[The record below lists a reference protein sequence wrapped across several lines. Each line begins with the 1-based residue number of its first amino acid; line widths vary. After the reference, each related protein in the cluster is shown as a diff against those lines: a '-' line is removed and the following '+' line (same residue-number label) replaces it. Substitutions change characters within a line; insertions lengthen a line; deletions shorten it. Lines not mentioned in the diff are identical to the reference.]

1 MDATEPDSDWHME
14 QIELYEEEEEELKDD
29 FPQFQTEFCVEL
41 MQDVCEHGAVEGRC
55 CLEERRRIMEDAS
68 HLLDAWMSADILKKM
83 FRRLETPVHFKK
95 VIEFLK

>member
-1 MDATEPDSDWHME
+1 MEPENISALQESKIFDRLE
-14 QIELYEEEEEELKDD
+14 KRLRKD
-29 FPQFQTEFCVEL
+29 FPQFQDDVCMDL
-41 MQDVCEHGAVEGRC
+41 MNDVCETHGESVEGTC
-55 CLEERRRIMEDAS
+55 FLEERRRIMEDAS